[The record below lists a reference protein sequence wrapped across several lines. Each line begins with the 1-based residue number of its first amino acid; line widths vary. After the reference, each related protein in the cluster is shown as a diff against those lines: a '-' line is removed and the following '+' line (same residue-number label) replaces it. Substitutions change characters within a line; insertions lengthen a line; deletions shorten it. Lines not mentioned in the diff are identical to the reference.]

1 MPFTK
6 SPRKRQIMKNDQ
18 KYILGTLNIK
28 ITANSWLS
36 NKKSNTQMWRSL
48 KRNKDI
54 SLGVINTPIG
64 ADERIR

>member
-1 MPFTK
+1 
-6 SPRKRQIMKNDQ
+6 MKNDQ

-36 NKKSNTQMWRSL
+36 NKKSNTQMWHSL
-48 KRNKDI
+48 KTNKDI

-64 ADERIR
+64 ADERTK